1 MAETKA
7 EGFLQKIDPQMW
19 ITLIGFV
26 FTLGLIYGEFQ
37 TMKNQITIFEEKQKL
52 FDEDFDAETKMVLEK
67 FDQMEEKFEME
78 LEVVENRLDKKIK
91 TINTLEDK
99 VFAIT
104 KEIDVEFKKIEL
116 QIKKLGGHDI
126 TNNCITFSLIY
137 FCTVGLTQ
145 TRPKEKLVQN

>member
-1 MAETKA
+1 MALTKA

-37 TMKNQITIFEEKQKL
+37 QMKNQIHIFEEKQKM
-52 FDEDFDAETKMVLEK
+52 FDDDFEQETKMVLEK
-67 FDQMEEKFEME
+67 FVTLEEK
-78 LEVVENRLDKKIK
+78 LEAEIQVVEERLNKKIK

-104 KEIDVEFKKIEL
+104 KEIDVEFKKIEM
-116 QIKKLGGHDI
+116 QIKNLGGHDI
-126 TNNCITFSLIY
+126 T
-137 FCTVGLTQ
+137 
-145 TRPKEKLVQN
+145 KE